1 LYHRSSG
8 GHGGICRHVPR
19 NAFRR
24 MYIVIKVTN
33 LAVSL
38 SGREILK
45 GLTFEVPRGSCA
57 VIMGKN
63 GSGKSVLLKT
73 IAGLITHYDGVIEIN
88 NIELSDYRKSAGMG
102 RDERSTLAYVFQ
114 RGGLFDSMSVFDNV
128 AFGLRRQKLDEELIH
143 GRVLESLQR
152 VGLLGNEGK
161 LPSELSGGM
170 QKRVGLA
177 RALCQNPDII
187 LYDDPTAGLDP
198 VLSDSIA
205 DLMGEINRSFH
216 TTSLVTTHDLKI
228 ARKIGNSIALL
239 YDGRFVFEDKVDIF
253 FQTDDPFARQFIAG
267 KTKGPIDLY

>member
-1 LYHRSSG
+1 
-8 GHGGICRHVPR
+8 
-19 NAFRR
+19 
-24 MYIVIKVTN
+24 MIKVTN

-45 GLTFEVPRGSCA
+45 GITFEVPRGSCA

-73 IAGLITHYDGVIEIN
+73 IAGLIARYDGVIEIN
-88 NIELSDYRKSAGMG
+88 NLDLGDYRESAGTG
-102 RDERSTLAYVFQ
+102 KDERSSMAYVFQ
-114 RGGLFDSMSVFDNV
+114 RGGLFDSMSVFDNI

-152 VGLLGNEGK
+152 VGLFGHEEK

-205 DLMGEINRSFH
+205 DLMGEINESFN
-216 TTSLVTTHDLKI
+216 TTSLVTTHDFKI

-239 YDGRFVFEDKVDIF
+239 YDGRFVFEDRVDIF
-253 FQTDDPFARQFIAG
+253 FQTDNPYARQFIAG
-267 KTKGPIDLY
+267 TTKGPIDLY